1 VTPRTPIELR
11 VEVPAVP
18 KPGLLR
24 AAIERRLAGT
34 AFPAG
39 PEDVVAK
46 AVARAVREAP
56 DPEAG
61 AWR

>member
-1 VTPRTPIELR
+1 MTPRTPIRVR
-11 VEVPAVP
+11 VEVRAAP

-39 PEDVVAK
+39 PEDVVAQ

-61 AWR
+61 ACR